1 MIALFPQP
9 YIHECST
16 CYFFWQPPVSS
27 DVKSQQQQQLV
38 VMSSLEI
45 MEMTRFFLNLI
56 TTEEEEVI
64 IIKFFT
70 IHSASLPFDFQC
82 KQIMQTIHEF
92 FIKFLSTP
100 HRHRH
105 KTQHREK
112 GRERHCQDWF
122 NIFLLII
129 MHKSPLFIKWKPQK
143 LFYASFI
150 KISHAAMKF
159 FKLSTNRMKT
169 LNIHRNFILTCV

>member
-105 KTQHREK
+105 KTQHWEK
-112 GRERHCQDWF
+112 GRERDIVKIDLIF
-122 NIFLLII
+122 FFFFLLCINPHFLLSEN
-129 MHKSPLFIKWKPQK
+129 HKN
-143 LFYASFI
+143 
-150 KISHAAMKF
+150 F
-159 FKLSTNRMKT
+159 FT
-169 LNIHRNFILTCV
+169 LRS